1 MKNPTSTIIGNGR
14 LGGALSRALNEA
26 GYKVMEVYD
35 KGESIKNL
43 GDWIFIATPDSEI
56 SKVVSDLTFK
66 FKNLDGKNIF
76 HSSGTISYSILEE
89 LQKLG
94 AETAC
99 FHPLQAITNKT
110 DSFKGIY
117 FDLEGDEEAVST
129 LERLAENL
137 GAKSIRVTPKEK
149 ELLHISAVMASNYL
163 VTLADMAIQ
172 VSGASGIPQRT
183 LVDALLP
190 LMESS
195 LKNLTELTP
204 SEALTGPI
212 SRGDVQTIQKHIK
225 LLENEDDLL
234 VLYKK
239 LGLQTLELIGKDL
252 KDNTIKFRLY
262 DVLK

>member
-1 MKNPTSTIIGNGR
+1 MKKPTSTIIGTGR
-14 LGGALSRALNEA
+14 LGRALSKALNEA
-26 GYKVMEVYD
+26 GFNVIDEYSR
-35 KGESIKNL
+35 GESIENL
-43 GDWIFIATPDSEI
+43 GDWTFITTPDSEI
-56 SKVVSDLTFK
+56 SKVVSELSLK
-66 FKNLDGKNIF
+66 FRNLEGKNVF

-94 AETAC
+94 AKTAC

-110 DSFKGIY
+110 TSFKGIY
-117 FDLEGDEEAVST
+117 FDIEGDEEAVAT
-129 LERLAENL
+129 LEKLAEKL
-137 GAKSIRVTPKEK
+137 GAKSLRVTPKEK
-149 ELLHISAVMASNYL
+149 ELLHISAVIASNYL

-172 VSGASGIPQRT
+172 VSGASGLSQRT

-195 LKNLTELTP
+195 LENLKELTP

-212 SRGDVQTIQKHIK
+212 SRGDVQTVQKHIK
-225 LLENEDDLL
+225 LLENEGDLL